1 VCVCVCMHMQVFICT
16 HAYVCLW
23 GLLIRRSV
31 LQADTNP
38 YVDKRRVFDPE
49 AQLDATDR
57 NHGTKAYPWDPTL
70 DPQIW
75 RSANPHCGD
84 GKLREAC
91 WQRGT
96 PPLIHP

>member
-1 VCVCVCMHMQVFICT
+1 MR
-16 HAYVCLW
+16 
-23 GLLIRRSV
+23 GLLIWRSV

-49 AQLDATDR
+49 AQLDASDG
-57 NHGTKAYPWDPTL
+57 NHGSKAYPWDPTL

-84 GKLREAC
+84 GKLLLVRAKE
-91 WQRGT
+91 RRRNGT
-96 PPLIHP
+96 GFCCSSVADLLQLCC